1 MKRASLNTGVEPG
14 GQVHQRPAPTAPSPS
29 VLLRPARP
37 LTAPNLVAL
46 GIRVKEKGELDEP
59 LTLFCSYFLSSKLNG
74 FKYIYSPKQCLFRAL
89 PVLPAAAEGSRSTH
103 PVFGRHPLHGALAP
117 RARSP

>member
-46 GIRVKEKGELDEP
+46 GIRVKEKGGTGRAAYTLLFLFP
-59 LTLFCSYFLSSKLNG
+59 LL
-74 FKYIYSPKQCLFRAL
+74 
-89 PVLPAAAEGSRSTH
+89 
-103 PVFGRHPLHGALAP
+103 
-117 RARSP
+117 